1 MKAATFSIVLLALMR
16 CALAAGS
23 DDQQT
28 HEWIKRTEKEL
39 SDANDPAELMY
50 SMAANYAA
58 QGQKDEAIIW
68 LRQAVKCKEG
78 FDPSGDNYFE
88 SLANEPEFQRLVEDI
103 HRVQTPVHQS
113 ALAFS
118 IAEKDLIPEGI
129 AYDPKGKAFYL
140 GSLYKRKIIKV
151 TLDGQVSDFKK
162 PREDGLWQ
170 VLGMKADGHGG
181 LWACSAAES
190 EDAALKGSSA
200 VFHFDLASGKLIK
213 KYVLAA
219 GRQQHLFNDLVLNAR
234 GDVFLT
240 DSKDGKVFW
249 ISRARDALEEFVDL
263 DVSYPNGIAL
273 SANENIL
280 YVAHVNGGISMIDVR
295 SKKARILPRPPH
307 STLAGVDG
315 LYSYKDSLIA
325 IQNGIGNPRV
335 SRFYLNSTGDRVER
349 VETIEYRNP
358 EFDIPT
364 TGTFVGDTFYYIA
377 TSQLEKLDDNGN
389 VKAGT
394 ELKPVLIMKVPL

>member
-1 MKAATFSIVLLALMR
+1 MPRRAGRMKRSFG
-16 CALAAGS
+16 CA
-23 DDQQT
+23 
-28 HEWIKRTEKEL
+28 KPL
-39 SDANDPAELMY
+39 SARKVSTRRVTITSNR
-50 SMAANYAA
+50 S
-58 QGQKDEAIIW
+58 
-68 LRQAVKCKEG
+68 
-78 FDPSGDNYFE
+78 
-88 SLANEPEFQRLVEDI
+88 ANEPEFQHLVEDI

-113 ALAFS
+113 TLAFS

-129 AYDPKGKAFYL
+129 AYDPKGKAFYI

-190 EDAALKGSSA
+190 EGAALKGSSV

-358 EFDIPT
+358 AFDIPT

-389 VKAGT
+389 VKAGA